1 VGELHKIKAKL
12 LRGLL
17 WSENERG
24 ELMTVRWSAAEGG
37 RGSDPV
43 GKKSSK
49 ENDGRA
55 NGYK

>member
-1 VGELHKIKAKL
+1 VGKLHRIKAKL

-24 ELMTVRWSAAEGG
+24 ELTTARWSVAEGG
-37 RGSDPV
+37 RGGDPV

-49 ENDGRA
+49 ANDGRA